1 MKYEKPGLQEIEL
14 LLEGSF
20 LDPSTTNPGNTG
32 VGKDDNTENDSDPGI
47 WH

>member
-20 LDPSTTNPGNTG
+20 LDPSTTKPGDEG
-32 VGKDDNTENDSDPGI
+32 VGTTPDPDEGDNPGI
-47 WH
+47 WG

>member
-20 LDPSTTNPGNTG
+20 LDPSTTNPGDTG
-32 VGKDDNTENDSDPGI
+32 VDKDPDPDKGDDPGI
-47 WH
+47 WG